1 MANLNTPI
9 PQNKIEE
16 SFAWRDWFQKLSNRV
31 YGSMSNQDANAVFIN
46 GGSID
51 NTPIGANTPSTGV
64 FTSLSATSTNFPVGW
79 NKITGFPHIEVYDLS
94 ASITVNSTATVLK
107 PATTAASSGGIT
119 YDSSTG
125 VFTFAAAGSYSVSFA
140 INALATSAGQLVYI
154 YEEVWDGSAWV
165 VTSNSGKSFTL
176 TNGVYALLVYAEA
189 PYRTAGQQVR
199 YSIYSGGTT
208 TNLKTQTLPTIT
220 STVYVPA
227 IRIQY
232 S

>member
-31 YGSMSNQDANAVFIN
+31 YGSMSNQDSNAVFIN
-46 GGSID
+46 GGTID
-51 NTPIGANTPSTGV
+51 NTPIGANTPSTGA
-64 FTSLSATSTNFPVGW
+64 FTSLSGSFTIPWSKLVSQ
-79 NKITGFPHIEVYDLS
+79 PHIEVYDLS
-94 ASITVNSTATVLK
+94 ASITVNNTATVLK
-107 PATTAASSGGIT
+107 PATTAAGSSGIT

-140 INALATSAGQLVYI
+140 INALATSAGQLVYV
-154 YEEVWDGSAWV
+154 YEEVWDGSAWT

-189 PYRTAGQQVR
+189 PYRTAGQQIR

-208 TNLKTQTLPTIT
+208 TSLKTQTLPTIT